1 MLVDIDNE
9 NSGNKDNLTSALP
22 PPYSLFNCLSLTASC
37 PSSTSS
43 TSSAHAPR
51 AHAFVVHPPYA
62 QSDDCRLC
70 GPGDRKGC
78 QMSRPVWPQNG
89 TTVSAGQGSRVVT
102 ALAVINCTPRDRVI
116 VKTLTHHTRWELAVK
131 GVASR
136 GDYRQ
141 CQPRKWRD
149 TGVWL
154 RTGERSAA
162 TGADGFCLG
171 C

>member
-62 QSDDCRLC
+62 QSDDCLLC
-70 GPGDRKGC
+70 GPGDREGC
-78 QMSRPVWPQNG
+78 QMNHPAWPQNG
-89 TTVSAGQGSRVVT
+89 TTVSAGKGSRAVV
-102 ALAVINCTPRDRVI
+102 ARAVSNSTSRNRVI
-116 VKTLTHHTRWELAVK
+116 GKTLTHHTRWELAVK
-131 GVASR
+131 GVASM
-136 GDYRQ
+136 GDYQ
-141 CQPRKWRD
+141 
-149 TGVWL
+149 
-154 RTGERSAA
+154 
-162 TGADGFCLG
+162 
-171 C
+171 